1 MAGNKKFNGSV
12 NVGTFLEASELIKTP
27 KIYGDS
33 DDVVTM
39 PVKQL
44 VLEGGANVA
53 SNLVITGASDPMI
66 SLTSSDSG
74 VAIDMRDSDSN
85 AFQGITCYGSG
96 SGALYDRLELKTANT
111 VRLTV
116 DGYGLR
122 NYRVSVD
129 PILGDSTLD
138 ATDSG
143 KLIVWP
149 DAAATFTLPDSGG
162 GDILGT
168 HFKFYSNFQ
177 GTGQKVVCADTT
189 NEKLIGNL
197 MTARTDDDGA
207 DAVAWN
213 AAAGDDFSSVNF
225 NSAAQGEPGSWFE
238 VINVA
243 ADVWHINGIVNQSG
257 GSEATPFATT

>member
-1 MAGNKKFNGSV
+1 MSSVENGSLRV
-12 NVGTFLEASELIKTP
+12 TSFLQADELIKTP
-27 KIYGDS
+27 KILGDS
-33 DDVVTM
+33 SGIVTM

-66 SLTSSDSG
+66 SLTSSDAG
-74 VAIDMRDSDSN
+74 VAIDMRDSLSN
-85 AFQGITCYGSG
+85 AMQGIACYGSG
-96 SGALYDRLELKTANT
+96 AGAAYDRLELKTNNT
-111 VRLTV
+111 VRLVV
-116 DGYGLR
+116 DGSGVR
-122 NYRVSVD
+122 NYKVSVD
-129 PILGDSTLD
+129 PKLGND
-138 ATDSG
+138 ALVAADSG

-149 DAAATFTLPDSGG
+149 DAAATFTLPDSGD

-197 MTARTDDDGA
+197 ISVHTDDDSA
-207 DAVAWN
+207 AAVPWN
-213 AAAGDDFSSVNF
+213 AAAGDNFVSVNF
-225 NSAAQGEPGSWFE
+225 NSVAQGEPGSWFE

-243 ADVWHINGIVNQSG
+243 ADVWHISGIVNQSG